1 MIYIIVAIATVILLL
16 PLMYELPNYVY
27 GREYAILKPLR
38 WHTPIYIFLFLALTG
53 VLFING
59 LVMIGLSSTLTFFSV
74 RMWLGI
80 IMGVISVIYFIRI
93 IPIYYDEK
101 FDVRSGGKALGVFI
115 RELCALLF
123 FTGALFLV
131 SVYVWSF
138 IVDAAF
144 GVLMILLRLRR
155 YLKVRRRK

>member
-1 MIYIIVAIATVILLL
+1 MIYIIVAIVTVILLL

-27 GREYAILKPLR
+27 GRKNAILAPLR
-38 WHTPIYIFLFLALTG
+38 WQTPIYIFLFLALAG
-53 VLFING
+53 VLFIDG
-59 LVMIGLSSTLTFFSV
+59 LVMIVLSSTLTFFSI

-80 IMGVISVIYFIRI
+80 IMGLVSVIYFIRI
-93 IPIYYDEK
+93 IPVYYDDK
-101 FDVRSGGKALGVFI
+101 FDVRSAGKALGVFI

-138 IVDAAF
+138 ILDAAF
-144 GVLMILLRLRR
+144 GIFFILLRLRR
-155 YLKVRRRK
+155 YLKIRRRK